1 MKFKVG
7 ITLNLRQC
15 KKNVKGKMN
24 IKVVPLSGDG
34 FFVNELQL

>member
-7 ITLNLRQC
+7 ITLSQC

-24 IKVVPLSGDG
+24 IKVVPLSGVG
-34 FFVNELQL
+34 FLVNEWQL